1 MRTIISEILTDSS
14 EVITSEVVQQAFGL
28 LKLAG
33 EIPSSYSLK
42 IFSGSTVNSYES
54 ECIVELYKN
63 ENLICQ
69 RLLSYFSADSQEGRI
84 KNMEGFFSATNHVVV
99 GIASNKED
107 TAVKEL
113 LEQANVE
120 GQQENGQSIKEESYN
135 SKNGVEVNMENQKK
149 EETLIQT
156 QKLIQKATDFALR
169 LELENHNMKPLI
181 RLLWEAEEE
190 LDKLSESR

>member
-1 MRTIISEILTDSS
+1 VRTIISEILTDSL
-14 EVITSEVVQQAFGL
+14 EVITTEVVQQAFGL

-33 EIPSSYSLK
+33 EIPASYSLK
-42 IFSGSTVNSYES
+42 IFSGSIANSYKPEFV
-54 ECIVELYKN
+54 VELFYN

-69 RLLSYFSADSQEGRI
+69 RPLSYFSADSQEGRVT
-84 KNMEGFFSATNHVVV
+84 NMERFFSSANHVR
-99 GIASNKED
+99 GIESNKEE
-107 TAVKEL
+107 TAVKGF
-113 LEQANVE
+113 LEQVTVDN
-120 GQQENGQSIKEESYN
+120 QNGQSMKEESYN

-169 LELENHNMKPLI
+169 LELENRNMKPLI

>member
-1 MRTIISEILTDSS
+1 MRTIISEILTDSL
-14 EVITSEVVQQAFGL
+14 EAITPEVVQQAFGL

-33 EIPSSYSLK
+33 EIPASYSLK
-42 IFSGSTVNSYES
+42 IFSGSIVNSCEP
-54 ECIVELYKN
+54 EFVAELYYN

-69 RLLSYFSADSQEGRI
+69 RPLSYFSADSQEGRI
-84 KNMEGFFSATNHVVV
+84 TNMEGFFSSANHVI
-99 GIASNKED
+99 GIASNKEE

-113 LEQANVE
+113 LGQVNVDD
-120 GQQENGQSIKEESYN
+120 QNRQSMKEESYN
-135 SKNGVEVNMENQKK
+135 SKNGVEVHMQNQKK

-156 QKLIQKATDFALR
+156 QKLIQRATDFALR
-169 LELENHNMKPLI
+169 LELENRNMKPLI